1 MANAIY
7 LAVLLLATSTGLW
20 RYSNLDT
27 GSRIIVLLLAFTL
40 LCESVALYLA
50 ETIGNKNPIWHIFN
64 PIQPI
69 FLLFYLDKMPSVKM
83 NALFKTCI
91 CLLLILFGFLNALY
105 LQKPTEM
112 NTNTIMLGG
121 FANTAM
127 SLLAFYSILTDGKI
141 IIISKYQHFW
151 FWTFIFIFSTATF
164 LFWGFYPTLREHREV
179 LFIAVYTHYG
189 LNIITYL
196 GFAIVLALTP
206 RFSKVTR

>member
-1 MANAIY
+1 MANALY
-7 LAVLLLATSTGLW
+7 LAVLLIASFIGLW
-20 RYSNLDT
+20 RYTILDT
-27 GSRIIVLLLAFTL
+27 GSRIIVLLLIFTL

-50 ETIGNKNPIWHIFN
+50 ETIGNKNPVWHIFN

-69 FLLFYLDKMPSVKM
+69 FLLFYLDRMPSVKM
-83 NALFKTCI
+83 HASFKACI
-91 CLLLILFGFLNALY
+91 CVLLILLGILNALY

-127 SLLAFYSILTDGKI
+127 SLFAFYSILTNSKI
-141 IIISKYQHFW
+141 TIISNYQHFW
-151 FWTFIFIFSTATF
+151 FWTFIFVFSTASF
-164 LFWGFYPTLREHREV
+164 LFWGFYPKLRKYPEV
-179 LFIAVYTHYG
+179 LIPVVYTHYG

-206 RFSKVTR
+206 RFSR